1 MPIFNINNILS
12 YISYI
17 RKVFIYYLTI
27 RDIRKPK
34 MKRKIIKQG
43 HGAFT
48 LTLPNDWVKRMNMKA
63 KDEVDVLEEGNQ
75 LIINAK
81 KNSDKNSVSL
91 DISDLPIP
99 IIWKYFCAVYR
110 EGYDEIIVKFS
121 DPYKK
126 YENAYGFAT
135 PYSKDST
142 TQNGQKTVFPTI
154 HDIVN
159 RFIGIEI
166 IDFKNNTCVIRQMEE
181 PSDKQFE
188 SSIRRIF
195 LIIDQ
200 FFLDLISAIEKSD
213 FRVLEETH
221 LSDVNLDRFH
231 DFCCRILNKT
241 GSRSPGKSQI
251 IFSSLYLLEML
262 ADEFKHISIF
272 LLNRKKI
279 ADQEILL
286 KFCKGI
292 YNQFKIY
299 EKLYFKFDHSL
310 IKEAYEDS
318 FNLFKNS
325 IKLYKKEKEPDIL
338 YHLRKISEYI
348 YSLTEL
354 RLEMEY

>member
-1 MPIFNINNILS
+1 
-12 YISYI
+12 
-17 RKVFIYYLTI
+17 
-27 RDIRKPK
+27 

-48 LTLPNDWVKRMNMKA
+48 LTLPTGWVKRLNIKA

-75 LIINAK
+75 LIIDAR
-81 KNSDKNSVSL
+81 KNSDKNSISF

-99 IIWKYFCAVYR
+99 IIWKYFSVIYR

-126 YENAYGFAT
+126 YENAYGFIT
-135 PYSKDST
+135 PYSKDQT
-142 TQNGQKTVFPTI
+142 AQNNCKTVFPTI
-154 HDIVN
+154 QDIVN

-166 IDFKNNTCVIRQMEE
+166 IDFKNNCCIIKQMEE
-181 PSDKQFE
+181 PSGKQFE
-188 SSIRRIF
+188 NSIRRIYS
-195 LIIDQ
+195 IIDQ
-200 FFLDLISAIEKSD
+200 FFLDLISAIEKND

-241 GSRSPGKSQI
+241 SLKSPGKSQL
-251 IFSSLYLLEML
+251 IFSSLYLLELL
-262 ADEFKHISIF
+262 ADEFKHISNFILDKKKISGTNI
-272 LLNRKKI
+272 LLNFSKI
-279 ADQEILL
+279 VY
-286 KFCKGI
+286 K
-292 YNQFKIY
+292 QFKIY
-299 EKLYFKFDHSL
+299 EQIHFKFDHNL
-310 IKEAYEDS
+310 IKEAYNLS
-318 FNLFKNS
+318 FNLFRDCT
-325 IKLYKKEKEPDIL
+325 KLYKKDIETEVI